1 MELIRED
8 PQTQLEHFV
17 RTQGQRKQGMLKSSL
32 RDQWTW
38 KKILMPTKY
47 ISSVYAPA
55 NYQAVDHMIDA
66 QVN

>member
-17 RTQGQRKQGMLKSSL
+17 RSQGQRKQGMLKSSL

-38 KKILMPTKY
+38 KKILMPTKSY
-47 ISSVYAPA
+47 QVYGPA